1 MCERELLES
10 IMIFEMTNV
19 LELIAAGQDE
29 GTHPMGSEK
38 IPGIYFNLY
47 LIVFMKPS
55 SKRHALKG
63 HFIYGLIFLE
73 LA

>member
-29 GTHPMGSEK
+29 KTHSLGSEK

-47 LIVFMKPS
+47 LIVFMRPS
-55 SKRHALKG
+55 SKKMP
-63 HFIYGLIFLE
+63 
-73 LA
+73 

>member
-19 LELIAAGQDE
+19 LELIAAVQDQE
-29 GTHPMGSEK
+29 THSLGSEK

-47 LIVFMKPS
+47 LIVFMRPS
-55 SKRHALKG
+55 SKKMP
-63 HFIYGLIFLE
+63 
-73 LA
+73 

>member
-1 MCERELLES
+1 
-10 IMIFEMTNV
+10 MIFEMTNV

-29 GTHPMGSEK
+29 KTHSLGSEK

-55 SKRHALKG
+55 SKKNALKG
-63 HFIYGLIFLE
+63 HFIYGLIFFRISLR
-73 LA
+73 LFGKS

>member
-1 MCERELLES
+1 
-10 IMIFEMTNV
+10 MIFEMTNV

-29 GTHPMGSEK
+29 KTHSLGSEK

-47 LIVFMKPS
+47 LIVFMRPS
-55 SKRHALKG
+55 SKKKNALKG

-73 LA
+73 IA